1 MVPLLKAKKDFDTM
15 IENAYV
21 RLKLINDK
29 IGEVEMQE
37 MNKIVIFLLLKY
49 RLLILWN
56 SRISI

>member
-37 MNKIVIFLLLKY
+37 MNKIVFFLL
-49 RLLILWN
+49 
-56 SRISI
+56 

>member
-37 MNKIVIFLLLKY
+37 MNKIVIFLLLM
-49 RLLILWN
+49 RLLINDGIILLGD
-56 SRISI
+56 